1 MKSDEEVGVS
11 SQTPTVRQDMTDDER
26 KSEKL
31 GFGTPDESGNISESP
46 PSDQGLDAGL
56 APAGPDPNDF
66 PDGGFEAW
74 FCIAGGFG
82 AVFSSF
88 GWVNCM

>member
-1 MKSDEEVGVS
+1 MKSDEEIGVS
-11 SQTPTVRQDMTDDER
+11 SQTPTLRQDMMADDER

-46 PSDQGLDAGL
+46 PSDKG
-56 APAGPDPNDF
+56 AGPDPNDF

-88 GWVNCM
+88 GWVNCK